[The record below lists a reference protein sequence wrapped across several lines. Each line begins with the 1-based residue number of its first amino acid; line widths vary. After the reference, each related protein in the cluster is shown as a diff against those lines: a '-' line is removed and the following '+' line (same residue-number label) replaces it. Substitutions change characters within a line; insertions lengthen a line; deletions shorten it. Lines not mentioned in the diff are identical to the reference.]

1 MNGIKDTSASMK
13 NWLQRFAIAIIT
25 GFLVA
30 VFVQDTFVHL
40 GIFEKLKLAT
50 IDRRFAQRGPLVRDG
65 ITLDVVIVGI
75 TRESFKIAPEPYPF
89 PREYY
94 ARAIRNLNRL
104 GARVIGID
112 LVFDIP
118 SYQYPEN
125 DRIFEDAIREA
136 GNVVLAGTLRGP
148 ERRGEASAIIIQEE
162 ENFGNIFFH
171 ADSSLG
177 FVQMRKDSDGVI
189 RRYPLFMMTQS
200 EQQFLP
206 SLGMAIV
213 NRNDGLR
220 ALEQPSASSHHFSVG
235 SREIPRISETTF
247 INFYGPSG
255 TFTEFELIDIID
267 DETFVTLDEKH
278 YGVDLDIFYDLAD
291 TNPFRDK
298 IVLIGSLFPES
309 QDLHASPVYP
319 RGRPD
324 FNEMYGVEIHANA
337 VQTMLDNNYLIYQSH
352 TERVLITMFAT
363 FIMFMIVSII
373 KALRVERQFIVEIV
387 AVLMTI
393 LGVLLI
399 FYIGDWYF
407 IHKNLITPIV
417 GPVVG
422 VILGYF
428 GSTIHQYLIERKQKE
443 IIKSIFSHYVSPAI
457 VNELLEDPGKLQLG
471 GERKE
476 LTVMFSDIAGFTS
489 LSEGTSPEGLV
500 ELLNEYLD
508 AMTEIIIRNRG
519 TLDKYEGDAIM
530 AFWGAPISF
539 DDHALWAAKSA
550 LDMQARLKQLR
561 FESPRHHTG
570 TPMSMRIGVNTGEM
584 IVGNMGGKERFD
596 YTVIGDSVNL
606 GARLET
612 ANKQY
617 GTGIIISE
625 GTYVKI
631 KERVLVRELDTIV
644 ARGRT
649 VTTKIYELVGLGSD
663 GVAPEM
669 LELVRRFNEGIQM
682 YRNRRWDDAIEL
694 FSELI
699 NTYPD
704 DQPTKLYMERAW
716 VYSKN
721 PPPENWDG
729 VFVMASK

>member
-1 MNGIKDTSASMK
+1 
-13 NWLQRFAIAIIT
+13 
-25 GFLVA
+25 
-30 VFVQDTFVHL
+30 
-40 GIFEKLKLAT
+40 
-50 IDRRFAQRGPLVRDG
+50 
-65 ITLDVVIVGI
+65 
-75 TRESFKIAPEPYPF
+75 
-89 PREYY
+89 
-94 ARAIRNLNRL
+94 
-104 GARVIGID
+104 
-112 LVFDIP
+112 
-118 SYQYPEN
+118 
-125 DRIFEDAIREA
+125 
-136 GNVVLAGTLRGP
+136 
-148 ERRGEASAIIIQEE
+148 
-162 ENFGNIFFH
+162 
-171 ADSSLG
+171 
-177 FVQMRKDSDGVI
+177 
-189 RRYPLFMMTQS
+189 
-200 EQQFLP
+200 
-206 SLGMAIV
+206 
-213 NRNDGLR
+213 
-220 ALEQPSASSHHFSVG
+220 
-235 SREIPRISETTF
+235 
-247 INFYGPSG
+247 
-255 TFTEFELIDIID
+255 
-267 DETFVTLDEKH
+267 
-278 YGVDLDIFYDLAD
+278 
-291 TNPFRDK
+291 
-298 IVLIGSLFPES
+298 
-309 QDLHASPVYP
+309 
-319 RGRPD
+319 
-324 FNEMYGVEIHANA
+324 VEIHANA
-337 VQTMLDNNYLIYQSH
+337 VQTMLDNNYLIYQPH
-352 TERVLITMFAT
+352 TERVLITMFASV
-363 FIMFMIVSII
+363 IMFIIVSMI

-407 IHKNLITPIV
+407 IHKNLITPVV

-457 VNELLEDPGKLQLG
+457 VNELLEDPEKLQLG

-476 LTVMFSDIAGFTS
+476 LTVMFSDIVGFTS
-489 LSEGTSPEGLV
+489 ISEGTSPEGLV

-539 DDHALWAAKSA
+539 DDHALWAAKAA
-550 LDMQARLKQLR
+550 LDMQARLKQLI
-561 FESPRHHTG
+561 FESSHHVKR
-570 TPMSMRIGVNTGEM
+570 TPMAMRIGINTGEM

-649 VTTKIYELVGLGSD
+649 GTTKIYELVGLGSD

-669 LELVRRFNEGIQM
+669 LELVRRFNEGILL
-682 YRNRRWDDAIEL
+682 YRNREWDNAVEL

-716 VYSKN
+716 LYSKN